1 MVENYSQFNAVL
13 VRLFNDILDYE
24 IKSLVNSEFFD
35 ITNNDIHVIEAIGMD
50 EAMNMS
56 KIAKKLSITM
66 GSLTIAINSLLR
78 KGYVLRQR
86 SKLDKRVIFIEL
98 SEKGKLAYLHHQNFH
113 RQMIE
118 EMTKDLEEDEILA
131 LSKALTKIDEW
142 IQKTKKE

>member
-1 MVENYSQFNAVL
+1 MENYSQFNAVL

-24 IKSLVNSEFFD
+24 IKALVNSEFFD

-56 KIAKKLSITM
+56 KIAKKLSVTM

-98 SEKGKLAYLHHQNFH
+98 SEKGKRAYLHHQNFH
-113 RQMIE
+113 KRMIE
-118 EMTKDLEEDEILA
+118 EMTKGLEKDEIVA
-131 LSKALTKIDEW
+131 LSKALSKIDEW
-142 IQKTKKE
+142 MQQTKQQ

>member
-1 MVENYSQFNAVL
+1 MENYSQFNAVL

-24 IKSLVNSEFFD
+24 IKALVNSEFFD

-50 EAMNMS
+50 DAMNMS
-56 KIAKKLSITM
+56 KIAKKLSVTM

-98 SEKGKLAYLHHQNFH
+98 SEKGKRAYLHHQSFH
-113 RQMIE
+113 KQMIE
-118 EMTKDLEEDEILA
+118 EMTKGLEKDEIVA
-131 LSKALTKIDEW
+131 LSKALSKIDEW
-142 IQKTKKE
+142 MQQTKQQ